1 MFFKFNKLK
10 TWQIEKI
17 CKQKTFLQKLLNMVS
32 IYKTLDLKISQP
44 PPLPLEDLGILK
56 LISPLPKNLIFSSP
70 PPLTI
75 FQGED

>member
-1 MFFKFNKLK
+1 
-10 TWQIEKI
+10 
-17 CKQKTFLQKLLNMVS
+17 MVS